1 MSYNK
6 AKEEYK
12 WKRWKEKEEVQ
23 LRKCGM
29 DETSI
34 EERRCSDRE
43 DLKSNRRFKE
53 HHIPF
58 SGNPDKEYLIMDVH
72 ELNGIQALLD
82 AISDERL
89 LQILLVTDNKTLQIL
104 FLKIIG
110 YSTIEIS
117 KKLEM
122 SEKSVYCRMERLK
135 KKIKKIL

>member
-34 EERRCSDRE
+34 EELRCSDWE
-43 DLKSNRRFKE
+43 EFKSNRRFKE

-58 SGNPDKEYLIMDVH
+58 SGNPDI
-72 ELNGIQALLD
+72 NGIQALLD